1 MTLIKDQKNNSSNTS
16 ANSSLDLAFESIDS
30 CFGYVDYITGQI
42 QKLVPL
48 YNAGNQEQAN
58 NAFVEVIELMDLY
71 IQLVSRVYRV
81 LRTDLELMSFKD
93 ESIQKLEI
101 HLLSVMK
108 ALLQAKE
115 KNDTI
120 MLCDLLEYELIDNL
134 TQWKIKILPE
144 LKKLKNY

>member
-1 MTLIKDQKNNSSNTS
+1 MTIFNKDVKTN
-16 ANSSLDLAFESIDS
+16 ASLELAFESIDS
-30 CFGYVDYITGQI
+30 CFGYVDYITAQI
-42 QKLVPL
+42 QKLIGN
-48 YNAGNQEQAN
+48 YNQGNMDLAN
-58 NAFVEVIELMDLY
+58 QNFVEVIELMDLY

-81 LRTDLELMSFKD
+81 LRVELKSMQKD

-120 MLCDLLEYELIDNL
+120 MLCDLLEYELMDNL
-134 TQWKIKILPE
+134 TQWKIKVLPE

>member
-1 MTLIKDQKNNSSNTS
+1 MTLIKDQNNKPS
-16 ANSSLDLAFESIDS
+16 NSSLDLAFESIDS
-30 CFGYVDYITGQI
+30 CFGYVEYITTQI
-42 QKLVPL
+42 HKLTAQ
-48 YNAGNQEQAN
+48 YNEGNLDEAN
-58 NAFVEVIELMDLY
+58 ESFVEVIELMDLY
-71 IQLVSRVYRV
+71 IQLVTRVYRV
-81 LRTDLELMSFKD
+81 LRTDLKVMNFKD

-120 MLCDLLEYELIDNL
+120 MLRDLLEYELVDNL

>member
-1 MTLIKDQKNNSSNTS
+1 MTLLKDAKNVT
-16 ANSSLDLAFESIDS
+16 SSLDLAFESIDS
-30 CFGYVDYITGQI
+30 CFGYVDYITSQI
-42 QKLVPL
+42 QRLTL
-48 YNAGNQEQAN
+48 QYNEGNLDAAN
-58 NAFVEVIELMDLY
+58 DAFVEVIELMDLY

-81 LRTDLELMSFKD
+81 LRTDLEIMNFKD

>member
-1 MTLIKDQKNNSSNTS
+1 MTSLNKDSKNN
-16 ANSSLDLAFESIDS
+16 ASLDLAFESIES
-30 CFGYVDYITGQI
+30 CFGYVDYITAQI
-42 QKLVPL
+42 HKLIEN
-48 YNAGNQEQAN
+48 YNQGNMDLAN
-58 NAFVEVIELMDLY
+58 QNFVEVIELMDLY

-81 LRTDLELMSFKD
+81 LRVEMPTMQKD

-120 MLCDLLEYELIDNL
+120 MLCDLLEYELADNL
-134 TQWKIKILPE
+134 TQWKIKVLPE